1 MNWSETAP
9 GIQTVQSGKVSVSL
23 SCRRH
28 FMPGIHGLGVGGFGG
43 REAVAEKDS
52 SVESDSLIVMF
63 SGVL

>member
-1 MNWSETAP
+1 
-9 GIQTVQSGKVSVSL
+9 
-23 SCRRH
+23 
-28 FMPGIHGLGVGGFGG
+28 MPGIHGLGVGGFGG

>member
-1 MNWSETAP
+1 MNWSETVP

-28 FMPGIHGLGVGGFGG
+28 FMDWGVGKGAGK
-43 REAVAEKDS
+43 EAVAEKDS
-52 SVESDSLIVMF
+52 SVESDSLTVMF